1 MLASK
6 GKWILGR
13 AATYTMFAGFVG
25 FALFPIYWALLTSF
39 TPDAQIYSPAKVIR
53 FFPKVASLEQYRYL
67 FKETIFL
74 TWFANSF
81 IVSTVVTALSSV
93 FSILAAYSIARLRFR
108 GSQLTMAG
116 IFVCYLVPPSLLF
129 IPLAMVL
136 YNVGIVNSIW
146 ALIVT
151 YPTFVIPFC
160 TWLLIGYFRT
170 IPPSLEE
177 CAMIDGASRV
187 QALIRIVLPLT
198 APALATVF
206 LFAFSLSWSQFIYP
220 LAFIST
226 SSEKVV
232 STGVADELIRGDV
245 YYWGPLMCA
254 ALASSIPIVLS
265 YVFLTRH
272 FIAGL
277 TAGAMKY

>member
-1 MLASK
+1 MLTSK
-6 GKWILGR
+6 AKRIISRAGTYVVFALFLG
-13 AATYTMFAGFVG
+13 FS
-25 FALFPIYWALLTSF
+25 LFPIYWAFLTSI
-39 TPDAQIYSPAKVIR
+39 TPDADIYSPAKEIR
-53 FFPKVASLEQYRYL
+53 MFPRVASLEQYRYL

-81 IVSTVVTALSSV
+81 IVSTLVTILSSI

-108 GSQLTMAG
+108 GSQVTMAG

-129 IPLAMVL
+129 IPLAVVL
-136 YNVGIVNSIW
+136 YSIGVVNSIW
-146 ALIVT
+146 SLVVT

-160 TWLLIGYFRT
+160 TWLLIGYFKT

-177 CAMIDGASRV
+177 CAMIDGASRF
-187 QALIRIVLPLT
+187 QALVRIVLPLT

-232 STGVADELIRGDV
+232 STGVTDELIRGDV

-254 ALASSIPIVLS
+254 ALASSVPIVLS
-265 YVFLTRH
+265 YVFFTRH

-277 TAGAMKY
+277 TAGATKY

>member
-1 MLASK
+1 MLTS
-6 GKWILGR
+6 R
-13 AATYTMFAGFVG
+13 ARRIVSRVWTYAVFALFVG
-25 FALFPIYWALLTSF
+25 FSLFPIYWAFLTSI
-39 TPDAQIYSPAKVIR
+39 TPDSAIYSPAKEIR
-53 FFPKVASLEQYRYL
+53 IFPKVVSLEQYRYL

-81 IVSTVVTALSSV
+81 IVSTLVTILSSL
-93 FSILAAYSIARLRFR
+93 FSIMAAYSIARLRFR
-108 GSQLTMAG
+108 GSQVTMAG
-116 IFVCYLVPPSLLF
+116 IFICYLVPPSLLF
-129 IPLAMVL
+129 IPLAVVL
-136 YNVGIVNSIW
+136 YSVGVVNSIW
-146 ALIVT
+146 SLVLT

-160 TWLLIGYFRT
+160 TWMLIGYFKT

-254 ALASSIPIVLS
+254 ALASSVPIVLT
-265 YVFLTRH
+265 YVFFTRH

-277 TAGAMKY
+277 TAGATKY

>member
-1 MLASK
+1 MLTSK
-6 GKWILGR
+6 AKGIISR
-13 AATYTMFAGFVG
+13 AGTYAVFALFVG
-25 FALFPIYWALLTSF
+25 FSLFPIYWAFLTSI
-39 TPDAQIYSPAKVIR
+39 TPDADIYSPAKEILI
-53 FFPKVASLEQYRYL
+53 FPKVTSLEHYRYL

-81 IVSTVVTALSSV
+81 IVGTLVTVLSSV

-108 GSQLTMAG
+108 GSHLTMAG

-129 IPLAMVL
+129 IPLIVVL
-136 YNVGIVNSIW
+136 YSIGVVNSIW
-146 ALIVT
+146 SLVVT

-160 TWLLIGYFRT
+160 TWLLIGYFKT

-226 SSEKVV
+226 SSQKVV

-254 ALASSIPIVLS
+254 ALVSSVPIVLS
-265 YVFLTRH
+265 YVFFTRH

-277 TAGAMKY
+277 TAGATKY

>member
-1 MLASK
+1 MLTSK
-6 GKWILGR
+6 TKCIITRSG
-13 AATYTMFAGFVG
+13 TYAVFALFVG
-25 FALFPIYWALLTSF
+25 FSLFPIYWAFLTSIK
-39 TPDAQIYSPAKVIR
+39 PDADIYSPAKEILI
-53 FFPKVASLEQYRYL
+53 FPKVTSLEQYRYL

-81 IVSTVVTALSSV
+81 IVSTLVTVLSSI
-93 FSILAAYSIARLRFR
+93 FSTLAAYSIARLRFR
-108 GSQLTMAG
+108 GSHVTMAG
-116 IFVCYLVPPSLLF
+116 IFVSYLVPPSLLF
-129 IPLAMVL
+129 IPLTGVL
-136 YNVGIVNSIW
+136 YSIGVVNSIW
-146 ALIVT
+146 SLVVT

-160 TWLLIGYFRT
+160 TWLLIGYFKT

-220 LAFIST
+220 LAFIS
-226 SSEKVV
+226 SSSQKVV

-254 ALASSIPIVLS
+254 ALVSSVPIVLS
-265 YVFLTRH
+265 YVFFTRQ

-277 TAGAMKY
+277 TAGATKY

>member
-1 MLASK
+1 MLTSK
-6 GKWILGR
+6 AKRIISRVGTYGVFALFLG
-13 AATYTMFAGFVG
+13 FS
-25 FALFPIYWALLTSF
+25 LFPIYWAFLTSI
-39 TPDAQIYSPAKVIR
+39 TPDADIYSPAKEIR
-53 FFPKVASLEQYRYL
+53 IFPKVTSLEQYRYL

-81 IVSTVVTALSSV
+81 IVSTLVTILSSV

-108 GSQLTMAG
+108 GSQVTMAG

-129 IPLAMVL
+129 IPLAVVL
-136 YNVGIVNSIW
+136 YSIGVVNSIW
-146 ALIVT
+146 SLVVT

-160 TWLLIGYFRT
+160 TWLLIGYFKT
-170 IPPSLEE
+170 IPASLEE

-187 QALIRIVLPLT
+187 QALVRIVLPLT

-254 ALASSIPIVLS
+254 ALASSVPIVLS
-265 YVFLTRH
+265 YVFFTRH

-277 TAGAMKY
+277 TAGATKY